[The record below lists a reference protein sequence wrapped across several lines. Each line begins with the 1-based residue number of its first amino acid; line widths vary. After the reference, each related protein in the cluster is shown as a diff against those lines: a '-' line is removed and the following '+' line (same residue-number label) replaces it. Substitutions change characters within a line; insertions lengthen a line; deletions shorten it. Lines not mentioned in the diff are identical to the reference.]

1 MVRAVVITVAPASA
15 RRRTMAAPVP
25 LVPPVTSARRPAS
38 ESLMVTGMASAS
50 CPACPSLLGP
60 CRRRLVVDD
69 DQPHDAV
76 LADGEVVGEDERVRQ
91 PGLVVLAI
99 GHGVDDHLAVV
110 PGGGGGVRC
119 HLVADDLAV
128 GPGPDRLRPPELA
141 AGVAGPGVARG
152 TSAPRAGRPAGVLRR
167 FRALGMPAREGG
179 GVLSPPDPRARGA
192 LSAGHLDRLES
203 QLDEPRAGVPALR
216 RLLQPASPPIQVEIR
231 AAEALTTAA

>member
-38 ESLMVTGMASAS
+38 ESLMVTGTASAS

-60 CRRRLVVDD
+60 CGRRLVVDD

-76 LADGEVVGEDERVRQ
+76 VADREVVGEDERIRQ

-99 GHGVDDHLAVV
+99 GHGVDDPLAVV

-128 GPGPDRLRPPELA
+128 EPGPDRLRPPELA
-141 AGVAGPGVARG
+141 AGVVDQSIVSEPADQRVAVPGVARVDVALDRRRQVNADVP
-152 TSAPRAGRPAGVLRR
+152 TSSLVAADTTVGAPAGGESRR
-167 FRALGMPAREGG
+167 RRATGSGIPRRVTLPAGEGPG
-179 GVLSPPDPRARGA
+179 RRPP
-192 LSAGHLDRLES
+192 
-203 QLDEPRAGVPALR
+203 
-216 RLLQPASPPIQVEIR
+216 PPPEHR
-231 AAEALTTAA
+231 

>member
-1 MVRAVVITVAPASA
+1 MVRAVVITVAPGSA
-15 RRRTMAAPVP
+15 RRRTIAAPVP

-76 LADGEVVGEDERVRQ
+76 VADREVVGEDERIRQ

-110 PGGGGGVRC
+110 AGGGGGIRC

-128 GPGPDRLRPPELA
+128 EPGPDRLRPPELA
-141 AGVAGPGVARG
+141 AGVVDQSIVSEPADQRVAVPGVARVDVALDRRRQG
-152 TSAPRAGRPAGVLRR
+152 NAHVPSSSVAADTTLGAPAGGESRRRWATGSGIPRRLTLPAGEGPGWSHAPRPEHR
-167 FRALGMPAREGG
+167 
-179 GVLSPPDPRARGA
+179 
-192 LSAGHLDRLES
+192 
-203 QLDEPRAGVPALR
+203 
-216 RLLQPASPPIQVEIR
+216 
-231 AAEALTTAA
+231 

>member
-1 MVRAVVITVAPASA
+1 MVGVVVITVAPASG

-25 LVPPVTSARRPAS
+25 FVPPVTSARWPAS

-76 LADGEVVGEDERVRQ
+76 VADREVVGEDERIRQ

-110 PGGGGGVRC
+110 PGGGGGVCC

-128 GPGPDRLRPPELA
+128 EPGPVRLCPPELA
-141 AGVAGPGVARG
+141 AGVVDQSIVTEPPDQRLALPRVARG
-152 TSAPRAGRPAGVLRR
+152 HVGLDPRPPGNAP
-167 FRALGMPAREGG
+167 
-179 GVLSPPDPRARGA
+179 VLSSSGA
-192 LSAGHLDRLES
+192 ADNPL
-203 QLDEPRAGVPALR
+203 
-216 RLLQPASPPIQVEIR
+216 
-231 AAEALTTAA
+231 